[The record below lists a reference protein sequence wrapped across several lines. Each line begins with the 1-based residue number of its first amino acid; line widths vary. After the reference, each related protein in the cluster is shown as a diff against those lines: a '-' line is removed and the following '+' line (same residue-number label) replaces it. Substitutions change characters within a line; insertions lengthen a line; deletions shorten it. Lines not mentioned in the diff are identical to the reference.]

1 MVIPACLD
9 KRKTIFYI
17 KVLLNDTVDIFT
29 FRFQADAFRGQAA
42 SRFPRYAQVWVL
54 PLLVP
59 AGVAAV

>member
-1 MVIPACLD
+1 MAIPACLD

-29 FRFQADAFRGQAA
+29 FRFQTDASRGKGA

-54 PLLVP
+54 RLLVP